1 LESWSQPGRGLREY
15 FRRVADACGSGE
27 AFSVEVERPLT
38 GYVPIEG
45 GLPEVDVAL
54 VWHER
59 TGWRAVLEPPSTIQ
73 KSGRPPLATPLTSA
87 RSGPSACFEL
97 CSPTNNDLIT
107 LSYLNSSVCPP
118 PEEVA
123 EFAANPG
130 GGVTTPVT
138 TTEDVFELLSDYAVV
153 RMRPIAG

>member
-1 LESWSQPGRGLREY
+1 MDLESWSQPGRGLREY

-27 AFSVEVERPLT
+27 AFSVELERPLT

-59 TGWRAVLEPPSTIQ
+59 TGWRTVLEP
-73 KSGRPPLATPLTSA
+73 
-87 RSGPSACFEL
+87 
-97 CSPTNNDLIT
+97 PTNNDLIT

-118 PEEVA
+118 PGEVA

>member
-1 LESWSQPGRGLREY
+1 MDLESWSQPGRGLREY
-15 FRRVADACGSGE
+15 FRRVADACGSSVGNATHLGE
-27 AFSVEVERPLT
+27 VRTVGLFRIVLADQQRP
-38 GYVPIEG
+38 
-45 GLPEVDVAL
+45 
-54 VWHER
+54 HH
-59 TGWRAVLEPPSTIQ
+59 AVLS
-73 KSGRPPLATPLTSA
+73 
-87 RSGPSACFEL
+87 EL
-97 CSPTNNDLIT
+97 F
-107 LSYLNSSVCPP
+107 VCPP

>member
-1 LESWSQPGRGLREY
+1 MELESWSQPGRGLREY

-27 AFSVEVERPLT
+27 AFSVELERPLT

-45 GLPEVDVAL
+45 DLPEVDVAL

-59 TGWRAVLEPPSTIQ
+59 TGWRAVLEQPAS
-73 KSGRPPLATPLTSA
+73 
-87 RSGPSACFEL
+87 
-97 CSPTNNDLIT
+97 NDLVT
-107 LSYLNSSVCPP
+107 LSYLSSSVCPP

-130 GGVTTPVT
+130 GGTTTPVT
-138 TTEDVFELLSDYAVV
+138 TAEDVFELLSDYAVV
-153 RMRPIAG
+153 WMRPIAG

>member
-1 LESWSQPGRGLREY
+1 MDLESWSQPGRGLREY

-27 AFSVEVERPLT
+27 A
-38 GYVPIEG
+38 
-45 GLPEVDVAL
+45 
-54 VWHER
+54 
-59 TGWRAVLEPPSTIQ
+59 GWRAVLEPVS
-73 KSGRPPLATPLTSA
+73 
-87 RSGPSACFEL
+87 
-97 CSPTNNDLIT
+97 NNDLVT

-130 GGVTTPVT
+130 GGATTPVT